1 MNFVGKVSS
10 NWACRVDYLDID
22 GHFGNQI
29 SGSLEQSVNSFSILR
44 VRKSIRTPLGLNLAV
59 ADNRAS
65 CRENTLEQLVGN
77 FKASGAGLDSLVSKL
92 VDSRLI
98 LRSHL
103 ELEGIVSGI
112 EIARILST
120 KLSGISELR
129 LTCSQSNL
137 GQAEKSKTSGDLEF
151 SKTLEFLCQNFN

>member
-59 ADNRAS
+59 AHNRS
-65 CRENTLEQLVGN
+65 CCGENTLEQLVGN
-77 FKASGAGLDSLVSKL
+77 FKASCAGLDSLVSKL

-103 ELEGIVSGI
+103 ELELVSGI

-129 LTCSQSNL
+129 LTCAQSNL

-151 SKTLEFLCQNFN
+151 SKTLEFLCQNLD